1 VETTSIPHKE
11 SAEQAKFVRMT
22 TAPVHRLIV
31 SLAMPSIA
39 IMLISAFYNMVDTF
53 FVGFL
58 GTSEVAAIGVVFP
71 LMAVIQA
78 IGFFFGQGSGNYI
91 SRALG
96 AQDREQAYRMASTG
110 LLSGVIL
117 MTVVAAVCLLE
128 RDRLVFLLGA
138 TDTIRPYAVDYM
150 FYILMASP
158 FMVGANVLNQ
168 QLRFQGSASIA
179 MVGMISGAVL
189 NIFLDPLFIF
199 GFDMHVTGAAVAT
212 MISQMAS
219 FFILLLYG
227 TTRKENVPIK
237 VRSFSPSLARYKEIF
252 RGGIPSL
259 LRQSML
265 SIATIVTNHLA
276 GNYGDAAIAAITIV
290 NRICVFANSTMLGFG
305 QGFQPVCGFNYGAR
319 LYGRLRDGFWFAF
332 RVAFGGLAVAAVLL
346 AVFAPEAIA
355 LFRDDAD
362 VIRIGTIGLRL
373 SCISLPFSAW
383 IVMSNMLM
391 QTIGQA
397 KYASLLAMSRQ
408 GIFLFPALL
417 VLTPAFGLIGIQM
430 ATPIADMLSFTLAI
444 PLAMRVLKSLK

>member
-1 VETTSIPHKE
+1 
-11 SAEQAKFVRMT
+11 MT